1 MNVEIGRRV
10 ETVIRVLLFSE
21 ANPDDNPGITTVIA
35 QLRENRIRAENL
47 AAQQRLGITEVA
59 AGTRSR
65 RKLRADIHHNMVVP
79 IARIGARAA
88 IEEPGLE
95 SIFRAPGR
103 SARSQEWRTGAR
115 GIATAAQERKE
126 LLLRHGLSEGML
138 TDLLAALDQYD
149 AASTRRDNGKRAHVG
164 ATADLDEVI
173 RDSMRLIGVL
183 DGLFRYRFRDDTEK
197 LAAWE
202 SARNVPTPA
211 NGSAP
216 PPAEEPPL
224 APAA

>member
-35 QLRENRIRAENL
+35 QLRENRNRAENL

-115 GIATAAQERKE
+115 GIATAAQERKD
-126 LLLRHGLSEGML
+126 LLLRHGLSAAML
-138 TDLLAALDQYD
+138 ADLVAALDQYD
-149 AASTRRDNGKRAHVG
+149 AASTRRDAGKSAHVG

-202 SARNVPTPA
+202 SARNVPTP
-211 NGSAP
+211 NGQAP
-216 PPAEEPPL
+216 PEAPPL